1 MVSSYLDLL
10 ERKYEGKVLDIKA
23 KEYMDFAIDGADRMR
38 RMIDDL
44 LTYSRVG
51 TQGRSFSAVR
61 MEEVLETALK
71 DLRKSIEDSS
81 ASITST
87 SLPEIDAN
95 RTQMLVL
102 LENLIG
108 NAIKFRGTEPPRIN
122 ISARCA
128 DEEWTFCIEDNG
140 IGIDLKQKDRVFQM
154 FQRLN
159 DRERYE
165 GTGIGLAIAKKIVER
180 HGGRIWLESEV
191 GKGTTFY
198 FTIPVR

>member
-10 ERKYEGKVLDIKA
+10 ERKYEGKVLDTKA

-44 LTYSRVG
+44 LMYSRVN
-51 TQGRSFSAVR
+51 TQGGSFVPVR

-71 DLRKSIEDSS
+71 DLRKSITDTN

-87 SLPEIDAN
+87 SLPEIKAD

-122 ISARCA
+122 ISARGTGN
-128 DEEWTFCIEDNG
+128 EWTFAIEDNG
-140 IGIDLKQKDRVFQM
+140 IGIVPSQKDRVFQM

-159 DRERYE
+159 DREKYE

-180 HGGRIWLESEV
+180 HGGSIWFESEE

-198 FTIPVR
+198 FTMPVR